1 MGIDEHADRKKIIN
15 NIKLLFIK
23 KFIINNYSFIYQI
36 ILKDKQMSYLILVR
50 HGQSVWNL
58 EKKFTGWVD
67 VDLTENGKSEAKK
80 AGQLIKQENI
90 EINLYYSSFQL
101 RAKNTLKII
110 QEELKDFKK
119 VISAWEL
126 NERHYGALT
135 GLNKDEMKVKL
146 GEEKVHQFRR
156 SWDLRPDPLDKKN
169 PYHPINIETYKE
181 IPLEKIPDTESLKDT
196 YERVIKFYSKEIE
209 NKTTENILIS
219 AHGNSIRALCKYL
232 FILDNTQISK
242 LEIPTGNPLLIEF
255 ENNKVTKCKYLHKE
269 RAKDLLVF

>member
-1 MGIDEHADRKKIIN
+1 
-15 NIKLLFIK
+15 
-23 KFIINNYSFIYQI
+23 
-36 ILKDKQMSYLILVR
+36 MSYLVLVR

-80 AGQLIKQENI
+80 AGELINKN
-90 EINLYYSSFQL
+90 NLKIDLYFSSVQL

-110 QEELKDFKK
+110 QGELKDNK
-119 VISAWEL
+119 VPSEAWEI

-146 GEEKVHQFRR
+146 GEDKVHQFRR
-156 SWDLRPDPLDKKN
+156 SWDLRPDPLDKQN
-169 PYHPINIETYKE
+169 PYHPSNIEIYKN
-181 IPLEKIPDTESLKDT
+181 IPVDKIPSTESLKDT
-196 YERVIKFYSKEIE
+196 YERVIDFYKKKIEII
-209 NKTTENILIS
+209 NDKNILIS

-232 FILDNTQISK
+232 FNLDNDVISK
-242 LEIPTGNPLLIEF
+242 LEIPTGNPLLIEV
-255 ENNKVTKCKYLHKE
+255 NGDKKVLSAKYLDSD

>member
-1 MGIDEHADRKKIIN
+1 
-15 NIKLLFIK
+15 
-23 KFIINNYSFIYQI
+23 
-36 ILKDKQMSYLILVR
+36 MSYLILVR

-67 VDLTENGKSEAKK
+67 VDLTENGQSEARK

-135 GLNKDEMKVKL
+135 GLNKDEMKLKL

-156 SWDLRPDPLDKKN
+156 SWDLRPEPLDKKN
-169 PYHPINIETYKE
+169 PYHPLNIETYKE
-181 IPLEKIPDTESLKDT
+181 ISLENIPDTESLKDT

-209 NKTTENILIS
+209 NKISENILIS
-219 AHGNSIRALCKYL
+219 AHGNSIRALCKHL
-232 FILDNTQISK
+232 FNLDDNEISK
-242 LEIPTGNPLLIEF
+242 LEIPTGNPLLIELK
-255 ENNKVTKCKYLHKE
+255 NGKISNCKYLDQN